1 MNGLETLS
9 FYHAGMLGAIPNACS
24 SLKRIDRR
32 LCKMQGDTCNLIGCL
47 LTGNQLQTQ
56 VYTAM

>member
-1 MNGLETLS
+1 
-9 FYHAGMLGAIPNACS
+9 MLASKAS
-24 SLKRIDRR
+24 AHL
-32 LCKMQGDTCNLIGCL
+32 QGDTCNLIGCL

>member
-1 MNGLETLS
+1 
-9 FYHAGMLGAIPNACS
+9 MLDCWGISGCRHFVEMLVSN
-24 SLKRIDRR
+24 L
-32 LCKMQGDTCNLIGCL
+32 QGDTCNLIGCL